1 MRLRTQA
8 SSSLSKTMKPIM
20 GKRRV
25 ISNDYLLRSGGK
37 VKATPDIKAEILQK
51 VQREGMTVREA
62 MRVYGVSQATIY
74 GWLNR
79 QAREQ
84 NTYLIVEVDRLK
96 KELDEAHRIIGVL
109 TTETLRQGEQVSSE
123 KQKESIIRSSEWNQ
137 QM

>member
-1 MRLRTQA
+1 M
-8 SSSLSKTMKPIM
+8 
-20 GKRRV
+20 
-25 ISNDYLLRSGGK
+25 
-37 VKATPDIKAEILQK
+37 KATPDIKAEILQK

-62 MRVYGVSQATIY
+62 MRVYDVSRATIY

-84 NTYLIVEVDRLK
+84 NNYLIAEVDRLK

-123 KQKESIIRSSEWNQ
+123 KQKESIMRRTNELPRLWEKSSDSI
-137 QM
+137 